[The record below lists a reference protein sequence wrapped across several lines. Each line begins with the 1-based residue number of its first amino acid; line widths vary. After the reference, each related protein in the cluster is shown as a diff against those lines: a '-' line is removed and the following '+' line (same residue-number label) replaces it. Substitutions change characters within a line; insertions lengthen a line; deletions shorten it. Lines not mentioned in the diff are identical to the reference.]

1 MTTHTQHSY
10 GALEKGDLPPRS
22 RTPGADDGDP
32 LLGNPVNA
40 ARLRRAIDDSRAG
53 RNMIPVT
60 IEDLEA
66 LLHRG
71 ET

>member
-1 MTTHTQHSY
+1 MTTNVQYSY
-10 GALEKGDLPPRS
+10 GALERGSLPPRLRSS
-22 RTPGADDGDP
+22 RNDAEYLFSD
-32 LLGNPVNA
+32 PVNA

-66 LLHRG
+66 LFHRG